1 VIDFYPRARIDLRV
15 YFVVL
20 VVVLHLVV
28 VVRIDISQI
37 KAF

>member
-20 VVVLHLVV
+20 VVLHLVV